1 MRGPR
6 QRSLIVTMLGVA
18 LALGCAVRGPG
29 GRARDGPLRISEVA
43 DEGDVTRRASTGL
56 VLTGLASDAEL
67 KPRLALSRYERAI
80 QIDPTNPFA
89 YLALARH
96 YADRSDPGRTLE
108 YLDQA
113 EILLESQDLNSPRVE
128 PHLSGLRGS
137 ALLAAGGSTE
147 AIPLL
152 ERADA
157 LAPSVWGDARLS
169 PEELR

>member
-1 MRGPR
+1 MRRPR
-6 QRSLIVTMLGVA
+6 QRRLVVTMLGVA
-18 LALGCAVRGPG
+18 LALGCVVRGPG
-29 GRARDGPLRISEVA
+29 GPARDGPLRISEVA
-43 DEGDVTRRASTGL
+43 DEGDGTRRASTRL
-56 VLTGLASDAEL
+56 VLTGLESDAEF
-67 KPRLALSRYERAI
+67 KPRLARSQYERAI

-113 EILLESQDLNSPRVE
+113 EILLGSQDLNFPRVE

-137 ALLAAGGSTE
+137 ALLAAGRSSE
-147 AIPLL
+147 ANPLL
-152 ERADA
+152 ERADT

>member
-1 MRGPR
+1 
-6 QRSLIVTMLGVA
+6 MLGVA
-18 LALGCAVRGPG
+18 FTHGCVALGPG
-29 GRARDGPLRISEVA
+29 GPAGEEPLRISEVA
-43 DEGDVTRRASTGL
+43 GEGDVTRRASTRL

-67 KPRLALSRYERAI
+67 KHRLALSQYERAI

-113 EILLESQDLNSPRVE
+113 EILLESQELKSPRVE

-137 ALLAAGGSTE
+137 ALLADGRSME
-147 AIPLL
+147 ANPLL
-152 ERADA
+152 ERAEA

-169 PEELR
+169 PEELQ

>member
-1 MRGPR
+1 
-6 QRSLIVTMLGVA
+6 MLGVA

-29 GRARDGPLRISEVA
+29 GGAQDGPLRISEVA
-43 DEGDVTRRASTGL
+43 DAGDVTRRASTGL
-56 VLTGLASDAEL
+56 VLTGLVSDAEFR
-67 KPRLALSRYERAI
+67 PRLALSRYERAI

-96 YADRSDPGRTLE
+96 YADRSDPERTLE
-108 YLDQA
+108 YLEQA
-113 EILLESQDLNSPRVE
+113 EILLKSQDLNSPRVE

-147 AIPLL
+147 ANLLL

-157 LAPSVWGDARLS
+157 LAPSVWGDERLS

>member
-1 MRGPR
+1 
-6 QRSLIVTMLGVA
+6 MLGVA
-18 LALGCAVRGPG
+18 LALGCIVRGPG
-29 GRARDGPLRISEVA
+29 SRARDGPLRISEVA
-43 DEGDVTRRASTGL
+43 DEGDVTRRASTRL
-56 VLTGLASDAEL
+56 VLTGLASDAER
-67 KPRLALSRYERAI
+67 KPRLALSQYERAI

-96 YADRSDPGRTLE
+96 YAARSDPGRTLE

-113 EILLESQDLNSPRVE
+113 EILLESQDLNLSRVE

-137 ALLAAGGSTE
+137 ALLAAGRSTE

-152 ERADA
+152 ERAET